1 MEQRDS
7 LTYRVAKR
15 LDSHDQLI
23 LRRPLLIKMVSRRFL
38 LIGGFEISIVLSSS
52 VIFSVL
58 KKKVCST
65 NQTSLETSKTYLQ
78 NCFRNFP
85 LTWSLCNAQV
95 YDPHF
100 TLINIGKISPKLF
113 LQLIS
118 TSNAKICGLINIEIL
133 FAKLLSKLLPSSNLQ
148 KLINRISFL

>member
-15 LDSHDQLI
+15 LNSHDQLI
-23 LRRPLLIKMVSRRFL
+23 LKRPLLIKMVSRRFL

-52 VIFSVL
+52 VIFNVL
-58 KKKVCST
+58 KKIKSSFYEPNFT
-65 NQTSLETSKTYLQ
+65 ANIE
-78 NCFRNFP
+78 NCFRNF
-85 LTWSLCNAQV
+85 LFTSSLCNAQV
-95 YDPHF
+95 YDPYF

-113 LQLIS
+113 PQLVS
-118 TSNAKICGLINIEIL
+118 TSNAKICGPINIEIL
-133 FAKLLSKLLPSSNLQ
+133 FGKLFSKLLSSLNLQ